1 MKNEI
6 AYVPVMKTGDAELR
20 GLANVSSD
28 IKDRITPLIE
38 LTRSRTSKKKPQ
50 GDISRRLEKFEEV
63 FGNRQFILDL
73 TAIEDLRN
81 DQIRD
86 LQDTDRGY
94 ENWIKFL
101 EEVKRGFEYIIPVI
115 QISDIGIDDETELD
129 KRIEKQV
136 YELNKIFKTVAYR
149 FPIDYEEYTQ
159 DLDVICK
166 GISKDK
172 LICIIDAGFVLRGK
186 VDDYSGKA
194 QQVVE
199 NLKQKNL
206 TSIVL
211 TATSF
216 PINVMNYTNVEDQG
230 EFDLEEWL
238 LYKNI
243 IGKIDTELCYGDY
256 ATIHPIRSPQ
266 AGGNGWIP
274 RIDVPI
280 KKQLFFYRNRKGKL
294 EKGYKLAYTRVAKKI
309 IKDDRYVKLVK
320 KIGPCWGIEQ
330 IELAA
335 DGSPQGLSPSFWISV
350 RININITLR
359 DKLLNH

>member
-20 GLANVSSD
+20 GLANISSD
-28 IKDRITPLIE
+28 IKERITPLIE
-38 LTRSRTSKKKPQ
+38 LTRSRSSKKVPQ
-50 GDISRRLEKFEEV
+50 GNISRRLKKLEEV
-63 FGNRQFILDL
+63 FGNREFILDL

-86 LQDTDRGY
+86 LQDTAEGY
-94 ENWIKFL
+94 ENWIEFL
-101 EEVKRGFEYIIPVI
+101 KEVKLDFEYVIPVI
-115 QISDIGIDDETELD
+115 QVSDIGVDDEAELD
-129 KRIEKQV
+129 KRIKEQSR
-136 YELNKIFKTVAYR
+136 ELNKIFETVAYR
-149 FPIDYEEYTQ
+149 FPIGYEEYTQ

-172 LICIIDAGFVLRGK
+172 LICIIDAGFILRGK
-186 VDDYSGKA
+186 VDDYSEKA
-194 QQVVE
+194 KQVVE
-199 NLKQKNL
+199 NLKQAGLAN
-206 TSIVL
+206 IVL

-216 PINVMNYTNVEDQG
+216 PKNVMDYTIAEDQG

-238 LYKNI
+238 LYKKVKD
-243 IGKIDTELCYGDY
+243 GIDTELCYGDY
-256 ATIHPIRSPQ
+256 AIIHPIRSLQ

-294 EKGYKLAYTRVAKKI
+294 EKSYKLAYTRVAKRI
-309 IKDDRYVKLVK
+309 VKDNRYIKLVK
-320 KIGPCWGIEQ
+320 KIGHCWGTEQ

-335 DGSPQGLSPSFWISV
+335 DGYPQGLSPSFWISV
-350 RININITLR
+350 RMNINITLR